1 MKKEERNCGSSYPV
15 YPNVYSGGGM
25 MPGPL
30 PISGVNMPMPMPIG
44 TPTPYTNVSFD
55 SVSYGNNNSLSNQ
68 IASLEQRIT
77 NLENMLGNSSYSST
91 SYNTTNYQMM

>member
-1 MKKEERNCGSSYPV
+1 MKEDRNCGNYPV
-15 YPNVYSGGGM
+15 YPAMYGGA

-44 TPTPYTNVSFD
+44 MPT
-55 SVSYGNNNSLSNQ
+55 YGNMASFNYGGDNNSLSSQLN
-68 IASLEQRIT
+68 SLEQRVSK
-77 NLENMLGNSSYSST
+77 LENMLNGTSYSSN

>member
-1 MKKEERNCGSSYPV
+1 MKENRNCGYPV
-15 YPNVYSGGGM
+15 YPTVG

-44 TPTPYTNVSFD
+44 SPNSYSNVSYD
-55 SVSYGNNNSLSNQ
+55 SNLSNQ
-68 IASLEQRIT
+68 IAALEQRVT

>member
-1 MKKEERNCGSSYPV
+1 MKEDRNCGNYPV
-15 YPNVYSGGGM
+15 YPTMYGGV

-44 TPTPYTNVSFD
+44 MPTET
-55 SVSYGNNNSLSNQ
+55 YGNLGADNNYLASQLQ
-68 IASLEQRIT
+68 SLEQRV
-77 NLENMLGNSSYSST
+77 NKLENMINGSSYSSN

>member
-1 MKKEERNCGSSYPV
+1 MKDDRNCGNYPV
-15 YPNVYSGGGM
+15 YPTMYGGA

-44 TPTPYTNVSFD
+44 MPSEM
-55 SVSYGNNNSLSNQ
+55 YGNMPSFNYGSDNSSLANQ
-68 IASLEQRIT
+68 LNSLEQRVSK
-77 NLENMLGNSSYSST
+77 LENMINGSTYSSN